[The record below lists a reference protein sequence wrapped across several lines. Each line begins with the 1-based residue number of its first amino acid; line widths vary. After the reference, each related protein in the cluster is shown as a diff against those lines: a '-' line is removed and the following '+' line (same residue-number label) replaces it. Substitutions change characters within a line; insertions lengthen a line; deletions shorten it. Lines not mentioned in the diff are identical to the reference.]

1 MTMSQDSG
9 QERAGPKVGGL
20 ILAAGKGT
28 RMKSDKPKVA
38 HTMLGAPMIW
48 YVHQALESVVS
59 KDRLWTVLGY
69 QSEIVLHEF
78 PELNGRVVIQNEQ
91 LGTGHAVQCGLPV
104 LDESGCSRC
113 LVVNGDAP
121 LLKPEALEDLLQEA
135 LSRDVALAC
144 MSIELD
150 DPTGYGRI
158 IRGTDGDF
166 LEIVEDKDLTDR
178 QRAAGLKEVNAG
190 VYCLN
195 LERVKPL
202 LDQLSND
209 NRQGEYYIT
218 QLIDLC
224 VQADETVAV
233 VCAGRDSS
241 FLGVNSPR
249 ELVACEDILQK
260 RRVEQVQDRGALVRN
275 PGQVRLGPLVE
286 VQPGAELTGPVEV
299 YGRSAIGPG
308 VRIDSHVWISDS
320 VLEHG
325 AWIRSFSHLEK
336 ARVGENCQVGPYA
349 RLRPEAVL
357 KAGAK
362 AGNFVEIKKAILHE
376 QSKVNHL
383 TYIGDAEVGQGANV
397 GAGTITCN
405 YDGQRKHKTTIGK
418 GAFIGSNTALVAPV
432 VIGNNS
438 LVGAGSTI
446 TKDVPDET
454 LAVTRAKQK
463 NLTLKSKAE

>member
-1 MTMSQDSG
+1 MSQDNG
-9 QERAGPKVGGL
+9 QERAGPTVGGL

-38 HTMLGAPMIW
+38 HAMLGAPMIW
-48 YVHQALESVVS
+48 YVYQTLESLVS
-59 KDRLWTVLGY
+59 RARLWTVLGY
-69 QSEIVLHEF
+69 QSEIVLHEL
-78 PELNGRVVIQNEQ
+78 PELKGHVVMQNEQ
-91 LGTGHAVQCGLPV
+91 LGTGHALQCALPV
-104 LDESGCSRC
+104 LDESGSSWC

-121 LLKPEALEDLLQEA
+121 LLKPEALEDLLRESI
-135 LSRDVALAC
+135 SRDAGLAC
-144 MSIELD
+144 MSIDLD

-158 IRGTDGDF
+158 IRGTDGEF
-166 LEIVEDKDLTDR
+166 LEIVEDKDLTDE
-178 QRAAGLKEVNAG
+178 QRAAGLSEVNAG
-190 VYCLN
+190 VYCLKH
-195 LERVKPL
+195 ERVRPL
-202 LDQLSND
+202 LDQLTND

-224 VQADETVAV
+224 VQANETVAV
-233 VCAGRDSS
+233 VCAGDDSS

-249 ELVACEDILQK
+249 ELVACENILQK
-260 RRVEQVQDRGALVRN
+260 RIVEQAQDRGALVRN
-275 PGQVRLGPLVE
+275 PDQVRLGPQVE

-299 YGRSAIGPG
+299 YGQSSIGPG

-320 VLEHG
+320 VLEAG

-336 ARVGENCQVGPYA
+336 ARVGKNCQVGPYA

-357 KAGAK
+357 KAEAK
-362 AGNFVEIKKAILHE
+362 AGNFVEIKKAVLHE

-405 YDGQRKHKTTIGK
+405 YDGHRKHKTTIGK